1 MAAGRRITTD
11 DGVTL
16 ACDSAGDGPAILFLH
31 EFAGDARDWDAQVR
45 ELSREFRC
53 LTTNARGYPPSDVPA
68 DVGSYSQD
76 RAVADALAVLDAF
89 GAARAH
95 VVGHSMGSYTALHL
109 ALRYPTRIASVL
121 ATGCG
126 WGSDPDARAETV
138 KTCQDIAHMFRTEPM
153 TAAAKT
159 YASAPMRRAFRQRN
173 PQAFDAFVARL
184 AQHAAIGAA
193 NTMLGLQARRPILS
207 DMVPALAQMQTPLL
221 VVVGDDDVSC
231 VDGSLLLKRTAPNA
245 ALMVVPRC
253 GHQIGLEEPEQFTRT
268 VRDFVRE
275 VEAGRWQA
283 PR

>member
-1 MAAGRRITTD
+1 MATSRRITTD

-16 ACDSAGDGPAILFLH
+16 ACDSAGEGPAILFLH
-31 EFAGDARDWDAQVR
+31 EFAGDARDWDVQVR

-68 DVGSYSQD
+68 DVESYAQD
-76 RAVADALAVLDAF
+76 RAVADALAVLDAY
-89 GAARAH
+89 GIARAH
-95 VVGHSMGSYTALHL
+95 LVGHSMGSYTALHL
-109 ALRYPTRIASVL
+109 ALRYPARTASVL

-126 WGSDPDARAETV
+126 WGSDPNTRAETV

-153 TAAAKT
+153 AAAAKS
-159 YASAPMRRAFRQRN
+159 YASAPMRRAFHQRN
-173 PQAFDAFVARL
+173 PRAFDAFVARL
-184 AQHAAIGAA
+184 AQHSAVGAA

-207 DMVPALAQMQTPLL
+207 DMAPALSRMQTPLL

-231 VDGSLLLKRTAPNA
+231 FDGSLLLKRTAPNA

-253 GHQIGLEEPEQFTRT
+253 GHQVGLEEPDMFTRT
-268 VRDFVRE
+268 VREFVGE
-275 VEAGRWQA
+275 VEAGRWRA